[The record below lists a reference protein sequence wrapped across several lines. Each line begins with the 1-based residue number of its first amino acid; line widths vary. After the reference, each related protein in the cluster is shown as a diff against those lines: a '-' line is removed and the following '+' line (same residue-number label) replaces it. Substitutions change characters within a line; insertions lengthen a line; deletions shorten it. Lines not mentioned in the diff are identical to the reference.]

1 MVPGMQDLSYA
12 AKEKVTSDH
21 DVIDD
26 AIRENADVWCTSL
39 FAFDLRICF
48 VLRCDHANAE

>member
-1 MVPGMQDLSYA
+1 MVPGLQDLSYA

-26 AIRENADVWCTSL
+26 AIRENADVWYTIIVA
-39 FAFDLRICF
+39 FALRI
-48 VLRCDHANAE
+48 